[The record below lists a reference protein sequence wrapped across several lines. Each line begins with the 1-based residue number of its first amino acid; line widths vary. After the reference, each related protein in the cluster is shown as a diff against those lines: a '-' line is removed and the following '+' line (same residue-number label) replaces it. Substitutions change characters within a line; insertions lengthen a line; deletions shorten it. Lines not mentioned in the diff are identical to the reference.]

1 MSDILH
7 LPTRSFGVP
16 MLFSALDTPVQERL
30 RTASPLL
37 RYSDGQLVQHRGD
50 PADGFW
56 LVEEGSVAAGQFLPD
71 GEFRALALLG
81 PGDSLGELALFA
93 GRPRVVD
100 VIARG
105 SSRLRLIRSTAFE
118 AALADDPGQMRK
130 LLGAM
135 SAQVQELLDVIAGIR
150 RGTAT
155 ARVAGMLAN
164 LAGERNAPARI
175 AITQQELGELLG
187 LTRATVNA
195 ALRELEQGGLL
206 SRSYG
211 RIAVPDPARLALAAH
226 A

>member
-1 MSDILH
+1 
-7 LPTRSFGVP
+7 
-16 MLFSALDTPVQERL
+16 MLFSALDEPARERL
-30 RTASPLL
+30 RRASPLR
-37 RYSDGQLVQHRGD
+37 RYADGQLVQHRGD

-56 LVEEGSVAAGQFLPD
+56 LVEQGSVAAGQFLPD

-105 SSRLRLIRSTAFE
+105 ESRLRLIRSAEFE
-118 AALADDPGQMRK
+118 AALAEDPRRMRT
-130 LLGAM
+130 LLGALA
-135 SAQVQELLDVIAGIR
+135 AQTQELLDVIAGIR

-164 LAGERNAPARI
+164 LAGAHAGGADI

-195 ALRELEQGGLL
+195 ALRELEERRLL
-206 SRSYG
+206 ERRYG
-211 RIAVPDPARLALAAH
+211 RIAIPDPASLALAAH